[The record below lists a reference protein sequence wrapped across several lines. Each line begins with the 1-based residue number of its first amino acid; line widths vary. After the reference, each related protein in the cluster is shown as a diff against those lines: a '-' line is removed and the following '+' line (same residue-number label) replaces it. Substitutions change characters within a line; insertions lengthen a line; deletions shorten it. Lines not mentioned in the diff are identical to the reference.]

1 MKLFPKS
8 KDERVVAEINRIY
21 KIGFHLLSFGIL
33 ADILLQA
40 IGVRLEG
47 STVVDSSINLIEFA
61 VLMLAWA
68 VSLFLMSRK
77 GLMDD
82 NAYAE
87 ADRYPW
93 KHYLLQGVLAGA
105 GAAAVV
111 CVIQFFSGAAWAS
124 MSVPYILLVFAAQL
138 MFMVPITTV
147 LVLLLTYVSFRY
159 AGKAP
164 PRYDGGANRGR
175 LSIVHKNS
183 QFFYRMLPNCR

>member
-1 MKLFPKS
+1 MKLFYKA

-93 KHYLLQGVLAGA
+93 KHYLVQGLLAGA

-111 CVIQFFSGAAWAS
+111 CIIQFFSGAAWAS
-124 MSVPYILLVFAAQL
+124 MSVPYILLAFASQL
-138 MFMVPITTV
+138 IFMVPAVTI
-147 LVLLLTYVSFRY
+147 LLLLITWVSFRY
-159 AGKAP
+159 ARERRRKTEQAIG
-164 PRYDGGANRGR
+164 DDEE
-175 LSIVHKNS
+175 
-183 QFFYRMLPNCR
+183 

>member
-1 MKLFPKS
+1 MKLFYKA

-82 NAYAE
+82 NAFAE

-93 KHYLLQGVLAGA
+93 KHYLVQGLLAGA

-111 CVIQFFSGAAWAS
+111 CIIQFFSGAAWAS
-124 MSVPYILLVFAAQL
+124 MSVPYILLAFASQL
-138 MFMVPITTV
+138 IFMVPAVTI
-147 LVLLLTYVSFRY
+147 LLLLITWVSFRY
-159 AGKAP
+159 ARERRRKTEQAIG
-164 PRYDGGANRGR
+164 DDEE
-175 LSIVHKNS
+175 
-183 QFFYRMLPNCR
+183 

>member
-1 MKLFPKS
+1 MKLFYKA

-82 NAYAE
+82 NAFAQ

-93 KHYLLQGVLAGA
+93 KHYLVQGLLAGA

-111 CVIQFFSGAAWAS
+111 CIIQFFSGAAWAS
-124 MSVPYILLVFAAQL
+124 MSVPYILLAFASQL
-138 MFMVPITTV
+138 IFMVPAVTI
-147 LVLLLTYVSFRY
+147 LLLLITWVSFRY
-159 AGKAP
+159 ARERRRKTEQAIG
-164 PRYDGGANRGR
+164 DDEE
-175 LSIVHKNS
+175 
-183 QFFYRMLPNCR
+183 

>member
-159 AGKAP
+159 AAKRRRDTMEEQTG
-164 PRYDGGANRGR
+164 DD
-175 LSIVHKNS
+175 
-183 QFFYRMLPNCR
+183 

>member
-1 MKLFPKS
+1 MKLFCKA

-82 NAYAE
+82 NAFAE
-87 ADRYPW
+87 ADRFPL
-93 KHYLLQGVLAGA
+93 KIYLAQGVLAGSV
-105 GAAAVV
+105 AAIVVSAV
-111 CVIQFFSGAAWAS
+111 QFVSGAAWVS
-124 MSVPYILLVFAAQL
+124 MSVPYILLAFASQL
-138 MFMVPITTV
+138 IFMVPAVTI
-147 LVLLLTYVSFRY
+147 LLLLITWVSFRY
-159 AGKAP
+159 ARERRRKTEQAIG
-164 PRYDGGANRGR
+164 DDEE
-175 LSIVHKNS
+175 
-183 QFFYRMLPNCR
+183 

>member
-1 MKLFPKS
+1 MKLFYKA

-82 NAYAE
+82 NAFAE
-87 ADRYPW
+87 ADRFPL
-93 KHYLLQGVLAGA
+93 KIYLAQGVLAGTV
-105 GAAAVV
+105 AAIVVSAV
-111 CVIQFFSGAAWAS
+111 QFVSGAAWVS
-124 MSVPYILLVFAAQL
+124 MGVPYMLLAFAAQL
-138 MFMVPITTV
+138 LFMVPTVTV
-147 LVLLLTYVSFRY
+147 LVLLITYAAFCY
-159 AGKAP
+159 AKRRRA
-164 PRYDGGANRGR
+164 RAQAQMDEEDSEDSDLQR
-175 LSIVHKNS
+175 
-183 QFFYRMLPNCR
+183 

>member
-1 MKLFPKS
+1 MKLFCKA

-82 NAYAE
+82 NAFAE
-87 ADRYPW
+87 ADRFPLKIYFA
-93 KHYLLQGVLAGA
+93 QGVLAGL
-105 GAAAVV
+105 GRGDRGERGAVV
-111 CVIQFFSGAAWAS
+111 SGAAWVS
-124 MSVPYILLVFAAQL
+124 MGVPYMLLAFAAQL
-138 MFMVPITTV
+138 LFMVPTVTV
-147 LVLLLTYVSFRY
+147 LVLLITYATFCY
-159 AGKAP
+159 AKRRRA
-164 PRYDGGANRGR
+164 RAQAQMDEEDSEDSDLQR
-175 LSIVHKNS
+175 
-183 QFFYRMLPNCR
+183 

>member
-1 MKLFPKS
+1 MKLFCKA

-93 KHYLLQGVLAGA
+93 KHYLVQGLLAGA

-111 CVIQFFSGAAWAS
+111 CIIQFFSGAAWAS
-124 MSVPYILLVFAAQL
+124 MSVPYILLAFASQL
-138 MFMVPITTV
+138 IFMVPAVTI
-147 LVLLLTYVSFRY
+147 LLLLITWVSFRY
-159 AGKAP
+159 ARERRRKTEQAIG
-164 PRYDGGANRGR
+164 DDEE
-175 LSIVHKNS
+175 
-183 QFFYRMLPNCR
+183 

>member
-1 MKLFPKS
+1 MKLFCKA

-82 NAYAE
+82 NAFAE
-87 ADRYPW
+87 ADRFPL
-93 KHYLLQGVLAGA
+93 KIYLAQGVLAGSV
-105 GAAAVV
+105 AAIVVSAV
-111 CVIQFFSGAAWAS
+111 QFVSGAAWVS
-124 MSVPYILLVFAAQL
+124 MGVPYMLLAFGADSDGARAADHL
-138 MFMVPITTV
+138 CH
-147 LVLLLTYVSFRY
+147 VLLRQ
-159 AGKAP
+159 AP
-164 PRYDGGANRGR
+164 PRAGAGADGRRGQR
-175 LSIVHKNS
+175 RQRFTTLIH
-183 QFFYRMLPNCR
+183 

>member
-1 MKLFPKS
+1 MKLFYKA

-68 VSLFLMSRK
+68 LSLFLMSRK

-82 NAYAE
+82 NAFAE

-93 KHYLLQGVLAGA
+93 KHYLVQGLLAGA

-111 CVIQFFSGAAWAS
+111 CIIQFFSGAAWAS
-124 MSVPYILLVFAAQL
+124 MSVPYILLAFASQL
-138 MFMVPITTV
+138 IFMVPAVTI
-147 LVLLLTYVSFRY
+147 LLLLITWVSFRY
-159 AGKAP
+159 ARERRRKTEQAIG
-164 PRYDGGANRGR
+164 DDEE
-175 LSIVHKNS
+175 
-183 QFFYRMLPNCR
+183 

>member
-1 MKLFPKS
+1 MKLFYKA

-159 AGKAP
+159 AAKRRRDTMEEQTG
-164 PRYDGGANRGR
+164 DD
-175 LSIVHKNS
+175 
-183 QFFYRMLPNCR
+183 

>member
-1 MKLFPKS
+1 MKLFYKA

-82 NAYAE
+82 NAFAD

-93 KHYLLQGVLAGA
+93 KHYLVQGLLAGA

-111 CVIQFFSGAAWAS
+111 CIIQFFSGAAWAS
-124 MSVPYILLVFAAQL
+124 MSVPYILLAFASQL
-138 MFMVPITTV
+138 IFMVPAVTI
-147 LVLLLTYVSFRY
+147 LLLLITWVSFRY
-159 AGKAP
+159 ARERRRKTEQAIG
-164 PRYDGGANRGR
+164 DDEE
-175 LSIVHKNS
+175 
-183 QFFYRMLPNCR
+183 

>member
-1 MKLFPKS
+1 MKLFYKA

-68 VSLFLMSRK
+68 LSLFLMSRK

-82 NAYAE
+82 NAFAE

-93 KHYLLQGVLAGA
+93 KHYLVQGLLAGA

-111 CVIQFFSGAAWAS
+111 CIIQFFSGAAWAS
-124 MSVPYILLVFAAQL
+124 MSVPYILLAFASQL
-138 MFMVPITTV
+138 IFMVPAVTI
-147 LVLLLTYVSFRY
+147 LLLLMTWVSFRY
-159 AGKAP
+159 ARERRRKTEQAIG
-164 PRYDGGANRGR
+164 DDEE
-175 LSIVHKNS
+175 
-183 QFFYRMLPNCR
+183 

>member
-1 MKLFPKS
+1 MKLFYKA

-82 NAYAE
+82 NAFAE

-93 KHYLLQGVLAGA
+93 KHYLVQGLLAGA

-111 CVIQFFSGAAWAS
+111 CIIQFFSGAAWAS
-124 MSVPYILLVFAAQL
+124 MSMPYILLAFASQL
-138 MFMVPITTV
+138 IFMVPAVTI
-147 LVLLLTYVSFRY
+147 LLLLITWVSFRY
-159 AGKAP
+159 ARERRRKTEQAIG
-164 PRYDGGANRGR
+164 DDEE
-175 LSIVHKNS
+175 
-183 QFFYRMLPNCR
+183 

>member
-1 MKLFPKS
+1 MSGWSRRSTASIKS
-8 KDERVVAEINRIY
+8 DSI
-21 KIGFHLLSFGIL
+21 LLSFGIL

-159 AGKAP
+159 AAKRRRDTMEEQTG
-164 PRYDGGANRGR
+164 DD
-175 LSIVHKNS
+175 
-183 QFFYRMLPNCR
+183 